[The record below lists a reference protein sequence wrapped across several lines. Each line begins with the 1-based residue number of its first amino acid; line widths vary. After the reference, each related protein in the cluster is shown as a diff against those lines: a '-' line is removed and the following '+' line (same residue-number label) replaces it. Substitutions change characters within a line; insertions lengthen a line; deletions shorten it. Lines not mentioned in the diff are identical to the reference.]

1 MAAAAEV
8 ISGAIPAAR
17 RNTFFTGTPEIYFAK
32 AIDNSRLVKVED
44 PRRNREMKQFATAL
58 ACLFLLVFTYAWQH
72 FRAIE
77 YGYLI
82 ESSKRELNNLTEM
95 NRALHLEDASL
106 RDPERIDVMA
116 RRMGLV
122 PPEPGQVMRMD
133 SAAAESNTAV
143 VASGEA
149 VVIMPG
155 QERQQKGELFSGSPG
170 RPAGEAALPR
180 DIFGGRPAVG
190 PPVCLAGVF

>member
-1 MAAAAEV
+1 MAAAAAT
-8 ISGAIPAAR
+8 ISSAVPAVR

-44 PRRNREMKQFATAL
+44 PGHNREMKQFGTAL
-58 ACLFLLVFTYAWQH
+58 AVLFLLVFTYAWQH

-82 ESSKRELNNLTEM
+82 ESSKRELSNLTEM

-122 PPEPGQVMRMD
+122 PPEPGQVIRMD
-133 SAAAESNTAV
+133 SAAGDSNAPVMASVEPV
-143 VASGEA
+143 V
-149 VVIMPG
+149 VLPG
-155 QERQQKGELFSGSPG
+155 Q
-170 RPAGEAALPR
+170 
-180 DIFGGRPAVG
+180 
-190 PPVCLAGVF
+190 